1 LRTELESRL
10 KQLQAEYNAGM
21 RELEE
26 LQNKETNLKQT
37 LTRIMG
43 AIQVI
48 EQELKSA
55 NP

>member
-1 LRTELESRL
+1 LEKRL
-10 KQLQAEYNAGM
+10 VQLQAEYDSGM

-26 LQNKETNLKQT
+26 LKNKETSLKQT

-48 EQELKSA
+48 EQELKTAKS
-55 NP
+55 

>member
-1 LRTELESRL
+1 LKTELESRL
-10 KQLQAEYNAGM
+10 KQLQAEYDSGM

-26 LQNKETNLKQT
+26 LKNKETNLRQT

-48 EQELKSA
+48 KQELKSK

>member
-1 LRTELESRL
+1 LRKELESRL
-10 KQLQAEYNAGM
+10 KQLQAEYDAGM

-26 LQNKETNLKQT
+26 LKNKETNLKQT

-55 NP
+55 SP

>member
-1 LRTELESRL
+1 L

-26 LQNKETNLKQT
+26 LKNTEINLKQT

-55 NP
+55 SP